1 MGKEGRRPHFKVQ
14 PRAQASSPA
23 RWAAGLSPAAA
34 RTRSVLQAAPLPSAA
49 SGFHLLPVSL
59 RPGALKASRRHR
71 RTQSCGLISTRGRS
85 LNGLWY
91 LSYVYGLFFSIF

>member
-1 MGKEGRRPHFKVQ
+1 MGEAFPQTDGGPGDLRVLRTDTGGEEGRRPHFKVQ
-14 PRAQASSPA
+14 PRAQASSTA

-59 RPGALKASRRHR
+59 RP
-71 RTQSCGLISTRGRS
+71 RGP
-85 LNGLWY
+85 
-91 LSYVYGLFFSIF
+91 